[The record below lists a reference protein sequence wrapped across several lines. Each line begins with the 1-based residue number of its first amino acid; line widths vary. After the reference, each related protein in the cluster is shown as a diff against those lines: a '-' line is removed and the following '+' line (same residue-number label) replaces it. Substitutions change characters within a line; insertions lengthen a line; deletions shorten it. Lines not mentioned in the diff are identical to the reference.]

1 MHPDLIRAV
10 AEQHVRDMQAAAQDG
25 LRARLAR
32 RARKAQRRG
41 SAAPGP
47 LARLRVPD
55 YVDGTFRA
63 DGRPEDS
70 TTSAGR
76 AGGAADA
83 RHGAAA
89 SRDAA

>member
-1 MHPDLIRAV
+1 MHPDLIRAI

-41 SAAPGP
+41 HRTPDP
-47 LARLRVPD
+47 LARLCVPD

-70 TTSAGR
+70 AASAGR
-76 AGGAADA
+76 AGGTADA
-83 RHGAAA
+83 GHREAA

>member
-1 MHPDLIRAV
+1 MHPDLIRTI
-10 AEQHVRDMQAAAQDG
+10 AEQHIRDMQVTAQAG

-32 RARKAQRRG
+32 HARKARRHG
-41 SAAPGP
+41 NSAPDP

-55 YVDGTFRA
+55 YVDGTFQA

-70 TTSAGR
+70 TAPAGR
-76 AGGAADA
+76 PGRAADA
-83 RHGAAA
+83 GHGVAA